1 MISLIYHS
9 CIDTS
14 NQAFQ
19 KAVICRQL
27 VKYWLQRMAEISY
40 SGLAIDLLSKNCSI
54 TCEIVT
60 RDKVILICSSINY
73 RPQNYCLG
81 LIWVKGFHFPIH
93 CLSVI
98 CFFFDI
104 CGMTDD
110 LKTFISAIAVPFG
123 V

>member
-60 RDKVILICSSINY
+60 RDKVILICFQYKLQITELLS
-73 RPQNYCLG
+73 RTDMG
-81 LIWVKGFHFPIH
+81 EGFPFSNT
-93 CLSVI
+93 L
-98 CFFFDI
+98 
-104 CGMTDD
+104 
-110 LKTFISAIAVPFG
+110 FISNLFLF
-123 V
+123 